1 MRPIQFLLILGLLA
15 SLLLYRCVFRSTIRD
30 RLLVLGFLFTGLMAV
45 LFPDYTSMLAEA
57 LGVGRGT
64 DLVMYFFFV
73 AGIFLAILFYAKI
86 SRIERSQTE
95 LVRALAIATAWPA
108 NRETSGLPVPS
119 TPIGA
124 ADGPDQDRLP

>member
-86 SRIERSQTE
+86 GRIERSQTE
-95 LVRALAIATAWPA
+95 LVRALAIATAWRP
-108 NRETSGLPVPS
+108 NLETSELPVLS

-124 ADGPDQDRLP
+124 ADDPDEGRFV